1 MLTEE
6 QITTY
11 RKDGLVVPD
20 YRIPE
25 DALRRMRRLLVE
37 MLRADE
43 ELSADYLG
51 ALTQHH
57 PGWLEFAKL
66 PPMVDAVSSL
76 LGDDIALWT
85 STLFGKPARGG
96 KATPWHQ
103 DGQYWPIKP
112 LVTCSVWVALDDS
125 DRENGCL
132 RYIPGSHRSETL
144 WPHETSD
151 SDRLTLNQV
160 LGTEAFDEST
170 ARDVLLE
177 AGQISIHDAYLI
189 HGSQPNHS
197 SRRRAGVVYRYM
209 PTTSHFDHAYA
220 FELHETLGVPDQSRR
235 PLYLLRGRDR
245 CGLNDYSIGHG

>member
-1 MLTEE
+1 MLTGKE
-6 QITTY
+6 IATY
-11 RKDGLVVPD
+11 HEDGLIVPD
-20 YRIPE
+20 YRIPD
-25 DALRRMRRLLVE
+25 DALMRMRRLLDA

-66 PPMVDAVSSL
+66 PSILDAVSSL
-76 LGDDIALWT
+76 IGDDIALWT

-96 KATPWHQ
+96 KATAWHQ

-112 LVTCSVWVALDDS
+112 LATCSVWIALDDS
-125 DRENGCL
+125 DQENGCL
-132 RYIPGSHRSETL
+132 RYIPGSHHARTL
-144 WPHETSD
+144 WRHDTSD

-160 LGTEAFDEST
+160 LASETFDEST
-170 ARDVLLE
+170 AQDVLLD
-177 AGQISIHDAYLI
+177 AGRISIHDPYLI

-209 PTTSHFDHAYA
+209 PTASHFDHAYA
-220 FELHETLGVPDQSRR
+220 FELHKKMGVPDQSRR